1 MGVDSTAAEPLLT
14 MDRFDEDELRVIGFE
29 LTQDGTIEVE
39 AVGARPRYSDHLSAY
54 GWIINAATR
63 DVVWSMDEERTSR
76 DDDSR
81 SLRRVESKLDLKQG
95 RYELYFWAG
104 TMGHGHDYNFGNV
117 SRLLR
122 GSWTNHHNRDDRWE
136 LEDAIKDCAIT
147 LSSDKLS
154 KAAIKEFE
162 PTGELRNTLLSNNK
176 MRDEEHRETGFEL
189 SRDMQLR
196 VYAVIEFPDDWRSP
210 ADHAWIRDA
219 SSREI
224 VWEMEWRDSDPAGGA
239 KKNRKIDTTISLP
252 RGQYVLVSGTDDS
265 HSWEEF
271 NSAPPY
277 DPMNWGITLVALQ
290 DADKGAFKLVD
301 VGDRGEPF
309 LDMTQVRD
317 YEFIEKAFNLKK
329 DGTLQIY
336 AVGEYS
342 SGDREFADYGWIQK
356 ADSDEVV
363 WEMTRRN
370 TRHAGGAQKNRQFD
384 GTVELKAGQ
393 YVAMYVSDDSH
404 SYRRW
409 NSDAPY
415 DRRAWG
421 MAIWPGKGLKA
432 SDLEPVAMEQISKNA
447 NVLLNI
453 TRVGDDERM
462 RERFTLDQETRV
474 LIYALGE
481 GDDGRMYD
489 FGYIINDDT
498 DDTVWEMTYRK
509 SRHAGGASKNRYVS
523 EEVTLAPGKYT
534 VYYETDD
541 SHSFPDWNARRPRDP
556 RKWGITISK
565 TQ

>member
-1 MGVDSTAAEPLLT
+1 
-14 MDRFDEDELRVIGFE
+14 
-29 LTQDGTIEVE
+29 
-39 AVGARPRYSDHLSAY
+39 
-54 GWIINAATR
+54 
-63 DVVWSMDEERTSR
+63 
-76 DDDSR
+76 
-81 SLRRVESKLDLKQG
+81 
-95 RYELYFWAG
+95 
-104 TMGHGHDYNFGNV
+104 
-117 SRLLR
+117 
-122 GSWTNHHNRDDRWE
+122 
-136 LEDAIKDCAIT
+136 
-147 LSSDKLS
+147 
-154 KAAIKEFE
+154 
-162 PTGELRNTLLSNNK
+162 

-219 SSREI
+219 ASREI